1 MKGLNRSLIYW
12 GWMLEKMMLTLI
24 AGILCYL
31 VVIAFISGGFDEKKV
46 MEMMPQFLCMLICIS
61 AFMNVL
67 NGVNTYFPLA
77 VSLGSTRK
85 ASYVAMQI
93 IQHLIMFEYLI
104 LGAVVYFLTQ
114 QEAFPVLTEYALTI
128 IGAVFL
134 LLALANLAGLVSARF
149 GRTAGVITYLC
160 IFVAIL
166 AVILVGVI
174 SGKLDDLMFLDTLG
188 DFASKPYLLILGILL
203 DGVVIGSYYTV
214 MKKQDLQ
221 F

>member
-1 MKGLNRSLIYW
+1 MKGMKSSLIYW
-12 GWMLEKMMLTLI
+12 GWILEKMMLTLI

-31 VVIAFISGGFDEKKV
+31 VVMVFISGGFDE
-46 MEMMPQFLCMLICIS
+46 EMLKMIPQFVCMVICIS

-67 NGVNTYFPLA
+67 SGVNTYFPLS

-93 IQHLIMFEYLI
+93 IQHLIMLEYLI
-104 LGAVVYFLTQ
+104 LGAAVYFLTQ
-114 QEAFPVLTEYALTI
+114 KEAFLVLTEYVLTI

-134 LLALANLAGLVSARF
+134 LLALANLAGMVSARF

-160 IFVAIL
+160 IFVAVV
-166 AVILVGVI
+166 AVILVGGI

-188 DFASKPYLLILGILL
+188 DFARKPYLLMIGILL
-203 DGVVIGSYYTV
+203 DSMVIGSYYTV
-214 MKKQDLQ
+214 IKKQDLQ

>member
-1 MKGLNRSLIYW
+1 MKELKRSLIYW

-31 VVIAFISGGFDEKKV
+31 VVMAFISGGFDVKEV
-46 MEMMPQFLCMLICIS
+46 MEMMPQFLCMVICTS

-67 NGVNTYFPLA
+67 NGVNVYFPLA

-85 ASYVAMQI
+85 ASYAAMQI
-93 IQHLIMFEYLI
+93 MQHLIMLEYLL
-104 LGAVVYFLTQ
+104 LGAAVYFVTQ
-114 QEAFPVLTEYALTI
+114 REAFFVLTEYALTI
-128 IGAVFL
+128 IGAVFI
-134 LLALANLAGLVSARF
+134 LLALANLAGMVSAKF
-149 GRTAGVITYLC
+149 GRIAGVITYFC

-166 AVILVGVI
+166 AVIIVGVI
-174 SGKLDDLMFLDTLG
+174 SSKLDDMMFLDTLG

-203 DGVVIGSYYTV
+203 DGVVIGNYYTV